1 MHDPGCRDHP
11 NSARLRGKA
20 GLPDGNPASAKT
32 QATQAMKTARTVLV
46 VDDNA
51 DLCTLIEDFLQSNGF
66 EVVCARDGTEA
77 LDILDRRA
85 VDLAVID
92 LLLPGPL
99 SGDEVTARAV
109 QRQVKVLTMSGALAS
124 DTSGRDLRHPHLAKP
139 FRLPALLS
147 AIETALPSG
156 KPQG

>member
-1 MHDPGCRDHP
+1 
-11 NSARLRGKA
+11 
-20 GLPDGNPASAKT
+20 
-32 QATQAMKTARTVLV
+32 MKTARTVLV

-99 SGDEVTARAV
+99 SGDEVAARAV

-139 FRLPALLS
+139 F
-147 AIETALPSG
+147 
-156 KPQG
+156 